1 MSSLYAYTDYRAYL
15 RDAYL
20 AAKRANPVCSYRY
33 FARRAGFASPN
44 FLQLVIEGKRNLSQ
58 ESIHRFAGAF
68 KLRRRERL
76 FFEVLVHFNQAKDPE
91 EQNGYYQR
99 LLEFPEYCQAV
110 TLAQEQYEFLTRWYY
125 PVIQDLTTLPG
136 FREDPE
142 WIAKRLRYEIT
153 ASQAREALD
162 CLQRLGLLICNDD
175 GHLQPAERHLTTGDV
190 ARSAAS
196 YHYHQQMM
204 ERAKR
209 ALQTQ
214 TEAQREFGALTI
226 ALNTKQLKMLKTAIR
241 DFRKVALNLLS
252 QGDEQPTAVYQLNI
266 QLFGHTDLKEGGR
279 HEK

>member
-15 RDAYL
+15 RDAYQ
-20 AAKRANPVCSYRY
+20 AAKQANAACSYRY

-58 ESIHRFAGAF
+58 ESIYRFANAF
-68 KLRRRERL
+68 KLRRRERQ

-91 EQNGYYQR
+91 QQNLYYQR

-125 PVIQDLTTLPG
+125 PVIQDLTTLPQ

-153 ASQAREALD
+153 PSQAREALD
-162 CLQRLGLLICNDD
+162 CLQRLGLLVRNADKR
-175 GHLQPAERHLTTGDV
+175 LQPSERHFTTGDV
-190 ARSAAS
+190 ARTAAS

-214 TEAQREFGALTI
+214 AEAQREFGALTV
-226 ALNTKQLKMLKTAIR
+226 ALNARQLKMLKTAIR

-252 QGDEQPTAVYQLNI
+252 QGDDAPSAVYQLNI
-266 QLFGHTDLKEGGR
+266 QLFGHTDIDERGSV
-279 HEK
+279 